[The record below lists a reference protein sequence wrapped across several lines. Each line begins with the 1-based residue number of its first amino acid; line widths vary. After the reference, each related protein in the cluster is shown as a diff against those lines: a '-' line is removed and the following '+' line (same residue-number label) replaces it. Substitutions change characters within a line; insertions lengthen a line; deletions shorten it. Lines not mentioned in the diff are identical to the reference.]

1 MTNFIFNF
9 NMFMGLKI
17 NAFRV
22 KRENTFLRTDV
33 LDFGGRHLGIS
44 HGQQYFWRVGFE
56 EYMYK
61 FSFSSD
67 RTLLLLNPQQKL
79 LKEYCQYTPKWKCP
93 NWAQVSIFLWP
104 PLLFSTA
111 IKLLGMEFT
120 RASQVATGTLFHSPM
135 TKSQSW
141 WMLET
146 LHSSTLHLRMPHRCS
161 IEFRSGDML
170 SQSITFT
177 LSSFIKAASSWRWV
191 WGRYHVEIL
200 PYGPV
205 SEGRGS
211 CSASVCLSTFCHSW
225 FPQWTVASQCQQHSY
240 SPRPR
245 GWGGGGSAC
254 QCSDRMPHTASNWSV

>member
-1 MTNFIFNF
+1 MSKLGPSVNIFVAT
-9 NMFMGLKI
+9 I
-17 NAFRV
+17 
-22 KRENTFLRTDV
+22 TFQ
-33 LDFGGRHLGIS
+33 
-44 HGQQYFWRVGFE
+44 HGYNI
-56 EYMYK
+56 
-61 FSFSSD
+61 
-67 RTLLLLNPQQKL
+67 T
-79 LKEYCQYTPKWKCP
+79 
-93 NWAQVSIFLWP
+93 
-104 PLLFSTA
+104 
-111 IKLLGMEFT
+111 LLGMEFT
-120 RASQVATGTLFHSPM
+120 RASQVAT
-135 TKSQSW
+135 
-141 WMLET
+141 ET
-146 LHSSTLHLRMPHRCS
+146 LHSSTFHLRMPHKCS
-161 IEFRSGDML
+161 IGFRSGDML
-170 SQSITFT
+170 GQSITFT